1 MCQSLKHIF
10 MNELIDETA
19 DYVLDLA
26 SSQRLSILFKLLEKK
41 STPTELAKKL
51 DSTKQEVHRN
61 FTRLMESGLIKK
73 NNDGKYSLT
82 TFGEVVCTQVPTL
95 VFLSQNRR
103 YFEGHSFGEIPH
115 KFKMRCGQLAN
126 GTHIKG
132 FSKVMEKWKSIYKNS
147 DEYVYE
153 ILSEVPLDLIEPL
166 VKRIKKGVKFNYIFS
181 ESAVVPEGRKSLLK
195 KLGFDKL
202 IDIGLVERKMTNNVQ
217 TVLVLSEKEACV
229 LFPDQNGESDIS
241 EMFHSDDA
249 MFHEW
254 CLDYFR
260 YCWYGSDVFK
270 ESKLKE

>member
-1 MCQSLKHIF
+1 
-10 MNELIDETA
+10 MNDLIDETA

-41 STPTELAKKL
+41 STPTELAKNL

-95 VFLSQNRR
+95 VFLSQNRK

-115 KFKMRCGQLAN
+115 KFKMRCGQLASGN
-126 GTHIKG
+126 HIKG

-202 IDIGLVERKMTNNVQ
+202 MEDGLVERKMADNVQ

-241 EMFHSDDA
+241 EMFYSDDP